1 MVSLD
6 INDFQIDDYSKPMNL
21 LMLLEMAVHSS
32 LHYASGPII
41 VPSFSRVAAH
51 VLIYLTATPDMVI
64 VCLDWI
70 VCLLPQLPKLWI
82 ETIHRHRSICAG
94 HQTKD
99 ILRLVYGAKGLE
111 A

>member
-41 VPSFSRVAAH
+41 DPCFSRVAAH
-51 VLIYLTATPDMVI
+51 IFNCYTGHGYRMLGLDSLLVAPATKI
-64 VCLDWI
+64 VD
-70 VCLLPQLPKLWI
+70 
-82 ETIHRHRSICAG
+82 
-94 HQTKD
+94 
-99 ILRLVYGAKGLE
+99 
-111 A
+111 